1 MSSSIQLTH
10 GSLFSGIGG
19 FDLAAHW
26 SGIPTKW
33 QVEKD
38 PYCRQILQQH
48 FPETQLFEDVTQVG
62 KKELN
67 PVSIISGGFPCQ
79 PFSHAGKRKGQ
90 SDDRYLWPEMLRI
103 IETMR
108 PDYVISENVPGII
121 TLALDDVL
129 ASLESAGYHSETFIL
144 PACGIG
150 AWHKRDRVWIIS
162 YRKDRFKQQ
171 AWWKTLESQV
181 EIFSNANGT
190 GHQKQG
196 AFGQPL
202 HSTKAPTWETTQLS
216 DGCLPNI
223 WESEPNVD
231 RVAHGVSK
239 RMDRIKALG
248 NAIVPQLAF
257 ILFQSILQLEHIIQ
271 TMEQGKTPSIPTSN
285 V

>member
-1 MSSSIQLTH
+1 MSNSNQLTH
-10 GSLFSGIGG
+10 GSLFTGIGG

-26 SGIPTKW
+26 CGIKTKW
-33 QVEKD
+33 QVEREPFCQDLLK
-38 PYCRQILQQH
+38 QH
-48 FPETQLFEDVTQVG
+48 FPETILFDDVRNVG
-62 KKELN
+62 SYELP

-90 SDDRYLWPEMLRI
+90 DDNRYLWPQMLRI
-103 IETMR
+103 IRELK
-108 PDYVISENVPGII
+108 PNYVIGENVPGII

-129 ASLESAGYHSETFIL
+129 ASLESAGYHSETFVL

-162 YRKDRFKQQ
+162 YRKDRFQQQ

-181 EIFSNANGT
+181 EILSNASGT

-196 AFGQPL
+196 AFGQSL
-202 HSTKAPTWETTQLS
+202 YSAKAPSWETAQLS

-248 NAIVPQLAF
+248 NAIVPQLAL